1 MGSCAEDKFSYSC
14 YLMIYHHLIHI
25 FYIFLLLL
33 SSIASSGFH
42 PFFTIDSMQ
51 KCEHKVKGKKFS
63 VWSKRDS
70 YSLLAI
76 SWSCVNYCELNAF
89 VYLKYRFASTCLC
102 FWVSQFIT
110 QALNLLMVS
119 LGKPVIHKL
128 KLLGGVNLNI
138 IYQWKRSS
146 I

>member
-1 MGSCAEDKFSYSC
+1 MGSCAEDKFSCSC

-25 FYIFLLLL
+25 FLYLLA
-33 SSIASSGFH
+33 SFKQHSILRL

-51 KCEHKVKGKKFS
+51 KCEHKVKGKRFS
-63 VWSKRDS
+63 VWSKRDC
-70 YSLLAI
+70 YSLWAI
-76 SWSCVNYCELNAF
+76 SWGWVNYCELNAF

-102 FWVSQFIT
+102 FWVSQFIA

-119 LGKPVIHKL
+119 LCKPVKHKL